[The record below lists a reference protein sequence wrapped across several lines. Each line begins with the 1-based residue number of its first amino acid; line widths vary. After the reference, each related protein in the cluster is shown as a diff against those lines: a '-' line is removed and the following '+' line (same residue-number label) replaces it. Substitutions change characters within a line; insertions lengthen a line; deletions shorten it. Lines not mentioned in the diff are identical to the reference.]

1 MLSIA
6 PNKVF
11 ISKCTDLFLLQKGR
25 LNVFEF
31 SKDTKVDCKRKPAHI
46 KDVVCEQKKK
56 NFITKNLDLY

>member
-1 MLSIA
+1 M
-6 PNKVF
+6 
-11 ISKCTDLFLLQKGR
+11 LQKGR